1 MDGGRLNT
9 TKKQIAKDKRT
20 GRWARERIA
29 ELWQGD
35 ISAIISNL
43 RLRRPKRAA
52 TQESIDE
59 LIGYLDKNRSRVNY
73 AEYRSQGLTV
83 GSGTIESGIKNV
95 VNQRMKGC
103 GMRWA
108 VDRAENMLNLRA
120 AYLSEIGPA
129 AKALAA

>member
-1 MDGGRLNT
+1 MLRARPRRL
-9 TKKQIAKDKRT
+9 
-20 GRWARERIA
+20 WARERIA
-29 ELWQGD
+29 ELKQGN
-35 ISAIISNL
+35 ITAIISNL
-43 RLRRPKRAA
+43 RKRRPRRAA
-52 TQESIDE
+52 AQESVEE
-59 LIGYLDKNRSRVNY
+59 LIGYLGKNRSRVNY
-73 AEYRSQGLTV
+73 ARYQSQGLTV

-120 AYLSEIGPA
+120 AFLSEVGPA